1 MKQAWQRYV
10 AWYAARNHREKLIV
24 AVAVL
29 AGILMVGYTYGVEP
43 ALLSAT
49 RDIRAANELTAA
61 NTAQRQAAAAMRAQ
75 GRDPDAGLR
84 AELEQVRSRLAAQA
98 ERFQAVERSLV
109 PPEKMSGLLES
120 LLARSRGLQLVS
132 LQTLPP
138 TPVLEQKSAPAGAAA
153 ARPGTQ
159 APVAAIEPGS
169 KGGPGSEG
177 GLYKHGVEL
186 KVSGTYAELVAYLAE
201 LESAPQRLIWGRLDL
216 VAEQYPRSQMTLTV
230 YTLSLESSWLIL

>member
-1 MKQAWQRYV
+1 MKQAWQRYR
-10 AWYAARNHREKLIV
+10 AWFAARNRREQVIV
-24 AVAVL
+24 FVAVL
-29 AGILMVGYTYGVEP
+29 AGILMIGYTYGVEP
-43 ALLSAT
+43 ALLGAARDARAT
-49 RDIRAANELTAA
+49 GELAATSAAN
-61 NTAQRQAAAAMRAQ
+61 RQAAAALRAQ
-75 GRDPDAGLR
+75 GRDPDAAVR
-84 AELEQVRSRLAAQA
+84 AELEQLRAQLAAQA

-109 PPEKMSGLLES
+109 PPEKMGGLLES

-138 TPVLEQKSAPAGAAA
+138 TPVLEQKTAATAAPGAAA
-153 ARPGTQ
+153 KPASP
-159 APVAAIEPGS
+159 PPPAAAAG
-169 KGGPGSEG
+169 EG